1 MKSILIN
8 FGNVYN
14 ISTKKKEKV
23 YNKGKKICLKH

>member
-14 ISTKKKEKV
+14 ISTKKKEKKYITKEKRYV
-23 YNKGKKICLKH
+23 